1 MPKAITS
8 TVVDAPASEV
18 WALVRAFDGM
28 SEWHPSLPAATI
40 ADGRAPDAVGCVRTF
55 ATPTGAEVR
64 ERLVALD
71 DAAMRCAYVLEH
83 GTMPVRNYRGTIR
96 VAPVTDGD
104 RSFVE
109 WSAEFDCDAAAE
121 EQMVGVYGGIFTSG
135 LDALRARFG

>member
-1 MPKAITS
+1 MPKAIAS

-28 SEWHPSLPAATI
+28 SEWHPTLPAATI
-40 ADGRAPDAVGCVRTF
+40 AEGRAPDAVGCVRTF

-83 GTMPVRNYRGTIR
+83 GAKEAVTARDAHGRPLEFDPVRLH
-96 VAPVTDGD
+96 A
-104 RSFVE
+104 
-109 WSAEFDCDAAAE
+109 WLSAREGQA
-121 EQMVGVYGGIFTSG
+121 
-135 LDALRARFG
+135 